1 MARSALDTFTHVLAD
16 ILTFPNLKLKEI
28 DTCSQ
33 NDRELIQSL
42 TENVAPLYSAC
53 VHDLIVKQ
61 CRLTPDRL
69 AVCGYEGDLT
79 YGQLDDLSSRLAHHL
94 VGMGVGPE
102 VFVLS
107 CFKKSMWSIVAR
119 LAILR
124 AGGAYISVNALHP
137 PAYLE
142 SVISRAKATILL
154 TSKEYTEQFSKYV
167 DHVVEVSYDTVMGL
181 PANPEPAC
189 TTVRP
194 DNACLILFTS
204 GSTGQPKGIIQVH
217 DSYTTAIREYVRK
230 LGLGPH
236 TRFLHFDDYSFDISN
251 LEFLVPLT
259 IGACCCVPRPMKT
272 PQDIIDNV
280 NFLQANT
287 IFLTPTV
294 AIKLMPS
301 DVPTLDIMC
310 VGGEPLPKDLILK
323 WKDSKTKLINQ
334 YGMGEVAIC
343 CAMNDMPDVKETAKV
358 GRPCTGAI
366 WVVDPSNPDRLTP
379 PGAVG
384 ELLMEGHHLSRRYL
398 DQISR
403 RTEAVFLDAPP
414 AWLQEIHTDR
424 VQSRFYRSGDLGRM
438 NHDGTI
444 DYIGRKD
451 TILKLDGCRVEALE
465 VEHQARKCL
474 TPKDAV
480 VVDLLGA
487 IDVTSDPILTA
498 YLYLDDHPS
507 STAPALKGEPVL
519 VDATKDPV
527 AAPKVEEVK
536 KCIGAALPPYQ
547 VPKQYLLANWIP
559 RTASNKTDRKK
570 LHAVGEK
577 YNQERLAREGD
588 NPHQPVPQTVN

>member
-16 ILTFPNLKLKEI
+16 ILTFPNLKLGEI
-28 DTCSQ
+28 DTCSH
-33 NDRELIQSL
+33 NDREIIKSL
-42 TENVAPLYSAC
+42 TENVSPLYSAC

-69 AVCGYEGDLT
+69 AICGYEGDLT
-79 YGQLDDLSSRLAHHL
+79 YGQLDDLSLRLAHHL

-102 VFVLS
+102 TFVLS

-124 AGGAYISVNALHP
+124 AGGAYISVNAQHP

-154 TSKEYTEQFSKYV
+154 TSKEYAKQFSKYV
-167 DHVVEVSYDTVMGL
+167 DHVVEVSHDTVTSL

-204 GSTGQPKGIIQVH
+204 GSTGEPKGIIQVH
-217 DSYTTAIREYVRK
+217 DSYTTAIRDYVRN

-251 LEFLVPLT
+251 LEFLVPLM

-272 PQDIIDNV
+272 LQDIIDNV

-294 AIKLMPS
+294 AIKLKPS
-301 DVPTLDIMC
+301 DVPSLDILC

-323 WKDSKTKLINQ
+323 WRNSKTKLINQ

-343 CAMNDMPDVKETAKV
+343 CALNDKPDVKETAKV
-358 GRPCTGAI
+358 GRPSTGAI
-366 WVVDPSNPDRLTP
+366 WVVDPSNPNRLMP

-398 DQISR
+398 DQMSR
-403 RTEAVFLDAPP
+403 QTEAVFLDGPP
-414 AWLQEIHTDR
+414 AWLPEIHTDR
-424 VQSRFYRSGDLGRM
+424 VASRFYRSGDLGRM
-438 NHDGTI
+438 NHDGAI
-444 DYIGRKD
+444 QYIGRKD
-451 TILKLDGCRVEALE
+451 TILKLDGCRVDALE

-480 VVDLLGA
+480 VIDLLGA
-487 IDVTSDPILTA
+487 IDVVSDPILTA
-498 YLYLDDHPS
+498 YLYLDDHPT

-536 KCIGAALPPYQ
+536 KCIAHALPSYQ
-547 VPKQYLLANWIP
+547 VPKQYLLATWIP

-570 LHAVGEK
+570 LHVVGEK
-577 YNQERLAREGD
+577 YNQERLALEGEK
-588 NPHQPVPQTVN
+588 PCEAASPEVY